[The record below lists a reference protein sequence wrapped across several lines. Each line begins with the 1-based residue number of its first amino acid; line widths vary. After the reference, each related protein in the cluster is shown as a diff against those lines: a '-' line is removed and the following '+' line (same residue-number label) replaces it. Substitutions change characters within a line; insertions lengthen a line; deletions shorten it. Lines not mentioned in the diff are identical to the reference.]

1 MSCSTRRCHVV
12 PVRRL
17 LIETLLPPP
26 LSPLSAPSCAVAVDA
41 AADHVAG
48 VRLISIR
55 VLRFHRC
62 WEGMTAWVLAHPE
75 NPKTA
80 PLCVVTASAHT
91 ARRQRPVAPSHPQR
105 SALHV
110 PPSKCCGVAD
120 LEQTFFGEKTSTRP
134 SAVRLAM
141 LAAKLFV
148 LAAAVL
154 LSSPAEAKPWAKRPL
169 HLPRAFTAR
178 VSATLYDD
186 SSSASTST
194 RAAGAVGAGRA
205 AARYAYSVWVD
216 VANGLYR
223 STTVTG
229 VDTFPFH
236 LISKVAP
243 VNRSYLIALPA
254 ASNTSSSTSSNTS
267 NTSSN
272 CSVYSFDGIPFDGCK
287 STRVHNREQEKRTTG
302 STPLEDKSDQGME
315 GGVAVSSLS
324 HTHTH
329 THTHTDCVFAQM
341 Y

>member
-1 MSCSTRRCHVV
+1 
-12 PVRRL
+12 
-17 LIETLLPPP
+17 
-26 LSPLSAPSCAVAVDA
+26 
-41 AADHVAG
+41 
-48 VRLISIR
+48 
-55 VLRFHRC
+55 
-62 WEGMTAWVLAHPE
+62 
-75 NPKTA
+75 
-80 PLCVVTASAHT
+80 
-91 ARRQRPVAPSHPQR
+91 
-105 SALHV
+105 
-110 PPSKCCGVAD
+110 
-120 LEQTFFGEKTSTRP
+120 
-134 SAVRLAM
+134 M
-141 LAAKLFV
+141 LAAKLCV

-254 ASNTSSSTSSNTS
+254 ASNTSSSTSSSTSSNTS

-287 STRVHNREQEKRTTG
+287 STRVHNREQEKRMKRTTG
-302 STPLEDKSDQGME
+302 STPIEDKVDQGM
-315 GGVAVSSLS
+315 GV
-324 HTHTH
+324 
-329 THTHTDCVFAQM
+329 
-341 Y
+341 